1 MLREE
6 DIKLLIDMGLLDK
19 DYVEYADQD
28 EVCET
33 KSSEESKEI
42 DKLNKVIITLTKLLA
57 DKEDVICDY
66 QWKLDHERESNN
78 CLHNRLDSCIN
89 DVFQLERLV
98 DKLKSVNA
106 QFDDEVDS

>member
-6 DIKLLIDMGLLDK
+6 DIKLLIDMGLLDN
-19 DYVEYADQD
+19 DYAKYAAQD
-28 EVCET
+28 DVCET
-33 KSSEESKEI
+33 KSEESKEI

-57 DKEDVICDY
+57 DKENVICDY

-78 CLHNRLDSCIN
+78 CLRNRLDSCKN

-106 QFDDEVDS
+106 QLDDEVDS